1 MPNFKILKSIVK
13 LSWDLNSI
21 KNFSSCSSL
30 EIWKFSFFCFKISVR
45 IMIFW
50 QNENTSKWKLSREL
64 RNINLTLRRPNFIG
78 AHVPVAPDLAQ
89 MVRVGSDHSKKLTS
103 VFYGA
108 KNEKLTF
115 KTIYIHIKFYKINFF
130 FLIFF
135 CVIFY
140 LWCVTSRNDES
151 LSFRFHNRLLI

>member
-1 MPNFKILKSIVK
+1 MFILKKPKIKCRNRKRKLVFFALTQCCDFSIFQIPTV
-13 LSWDLNSI
+13 
-21 KNFSSCSSL
+21 CG
-30 EIWKFSFFCFKISVR
+30 
-45 IMIFW
+45 
-50 QNENTSKWKLSREL
+50 
-64 RNINLTLRRPNFIG
+64 LTLKRPSFIR
-78 AHVPVAPDLAQ
+78 AHVPVAPDLAK